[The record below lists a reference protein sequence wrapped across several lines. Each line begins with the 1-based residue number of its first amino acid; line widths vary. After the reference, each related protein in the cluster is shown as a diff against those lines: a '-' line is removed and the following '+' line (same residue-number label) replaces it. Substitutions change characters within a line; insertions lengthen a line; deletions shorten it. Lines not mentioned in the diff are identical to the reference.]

1 MEEDGLG
8 ADVQLVTQSVTHGR
22 YVEEEEHGFYDIYGF
37 GAIVVLDVISF
48 IMNNVMLCTG

>member
-37 GAIVVLDVISF
+37 GAIVVLDVISS
-48 IMNNVMLCTG
+48 L